1 MILLRK
7 ITWEEILPIWEE
19 HLWPDRTDAIESNSA
34 MNFIDERQ
42 LSKDTEHPLWEDV
55 QTYDLE
61 NMKTTPTFWG
71 AFHNDKLVGV
81 NSGHMCIDKLYRSR
95 GLVVLPEYRNLQI
108 AQKLLMKTIS
118 QAKHEGA
125 IACWSYPKQSVQKV
139 YSRQG
144 FHCSGSEFFF
154 NYVES
159 LTSMGEIILNIKAVR
174 VFDVKEFNSYCNS
187 KNR

>member
-1 MILLRK
+1 M
-7 ITWEEILPIWEE
+7 WVE
-19 HLWPDRTDAIESNSA
+19 HLWPNRTDAIESNSA
-34 MNFIDERQ
+34 MNLLDERQ
-42 LSKDTEHPLWEDV
+42 LSKDTEHPLWENV

-95 GLVVLPEYRNLQI
+95 GLFVLSEYRNLQI

-125 IACWSYPKQSVQKV
+125 IACWSFPKQSVEKV
-139 YSRQG
+139 YLRQDLISAG
-144 FHCSGSEFFF
+144 PEFFF

-159 LTSMGEIILNIKAVR
+159 LSSKGEIIVNIKAVR
-174 VFDVKEFNSYCNS
+174 VFDVKAFDSYCNS